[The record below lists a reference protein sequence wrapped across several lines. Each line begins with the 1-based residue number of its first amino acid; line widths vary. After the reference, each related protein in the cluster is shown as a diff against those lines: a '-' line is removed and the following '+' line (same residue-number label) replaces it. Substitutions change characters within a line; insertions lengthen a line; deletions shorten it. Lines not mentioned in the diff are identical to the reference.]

1 MMNTLCNVSVDAA
14 SSRPV
19 LTCSRR
25 GRSTGSSATTDAGHD
40 SNGTGSLTP
49 HPRPGGPNRRT
60 TGAAS
65 RSVIY
70 GSSGGSGM
78 RKESFEIVL
87 PIGVTLLGRL
97 GLAIDREFPGATL
110 SEKRTGYLTIE
121 VDMDTPSSLDHDD
134 D

>member
-1 MMNTLCNVSVDAA
+1 
-14 SSRPV
+14 
-19 LTCSRR
+19 
-25 GRSTGSSATTDAGHD
+25 
-40 SNGTGSLTP
+40 
-49 HPRPGGPNRRT
+49 
-60 TGAAS
+60 
-65 RSVIY
+65 
-70 GSSGGSGM
+70 M

-110 SEKRTGYLTIE
+110 SGKRTGYLTIE